1 MIDIEMI
8 KSNVSSLSEK
18 LSSLKVNSIF
28 LEQDGNLDKVFY
40 DDECLH

>member
-18 LSSLKVNSIF
+18 LSSLKVNSVN
-28 LEQDGNLDKVFY
+28 GSWNSY
-40 DDECLH
+40 R